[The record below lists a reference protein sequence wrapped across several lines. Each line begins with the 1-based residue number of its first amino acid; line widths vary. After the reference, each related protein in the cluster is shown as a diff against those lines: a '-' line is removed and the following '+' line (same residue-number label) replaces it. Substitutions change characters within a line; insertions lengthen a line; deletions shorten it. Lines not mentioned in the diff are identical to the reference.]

1 MNYFTTLQRKS
12 YSFQHLLQVNIRH
25 TFFRRFLN
33 RIFSLTRPSPLP
45 ISNSLNPLLRKL
57 RVDGLVEL
65 HDCFLA
71 TDLIRLKDTLMI
83 RQCFDPWHTYS
94 GKFLYSEAPANVNI
108 AEIDSVETIPEAL
121 QIANNPTVLSIVS
134 QYLRCKPTI
143 EAIIAWWSFSRRVAP
158 EEAQFFHRD
167 NPSVRFLKLF
177 IYLSDVLETSGPH
190 IFAQG
195 SHRSDLFL
203 QRKRFSDHDIQS
215 SILNDSLTSLTGP
228 FGTAFLE
235 DTYGIHKG
243 MLPISS
249 DRLIFQVTYSTLPS
263 PSSFWNNTSA
273 NITQYDPYINRLM
286 NHPAESRPRLYSP
299 PT

>member
-121 QIANNPTVLSIVS
+121 QIAKILQFS
-134 QYLRCKPTI
+134 QSSLNILDASLPLR
-143 EAIIAWWSFSRRVAP
+143 
-158 EEAQFFHRD
+158 
-167 NPSVRFLKLF
+167 PSLPGGLF
-177 IYLSDVLETSGPH
+177 PDVLH
-190 IFAQG
+190 LKK
-195 SHRSDLFL
+195 H
-203 QRKRFSDHDIQS
+203 
-215 SILNDSLTSLTGP
+215 N
-228 FGTAFLE
+228 
-235 DTYGIHKG
+235 
-243 MLPISS
+243 
-249 DRLIFQVTYSTLPS
+249 
-263 PSSFWNNTSA
+263 SFTV
-273 NITQYDPYINRLM
+273 IIRQFVF
-286 NHPAESRPRLYSP
+286 
-299 PT
+299 